1 MTFEPNQ
8 NASPAERLGCLE
20 TIVVEVLTNHI
31 PHIMEDIKEIQRW
44 VKGTAI
50 AVGGSVLALVIDHF
64 LGK

>member
-8 NASPAERLGCLE
+8 NASPEERLGCLE

-31 PHIMEDIKEIQRW
+31 PHILEDIKEIRKW
-44 VKGTAI
+44 IKWIAALIGGT
-50 AVGGSVLALVIDHF
+50 VLVFMLDHF